1 MTLNEAIARCYETAK
16 HLEGTPCASD
26 HLQLARW
33 LEELKRF
40 KQPINHDVLYEKS
53 HEAFK
58 HSAFDINNGW
68 DEAVYCTGY
77 KEGYCGALCEAL
89 QAEIII
95 S

>member
-1 MTLNEAIARCYETAK
+1 MTLDEAIK
-16 HLEGTPCASD
+16 HCKEVAESCNNSECALD
-26 HLQLARW
+26 HKQLATW

-40 KQPINHDVLYEKS
+40 KQPINYDRLYEKS

-58 HSAFDINNGW
+58 HSAFDINDGW

-77 KEGYCGALCEAL
+77 KEGYCDVLGEVL
-89 QAEIII
+89 QAKIII